1 MNKKIQV
8 ILLSLLLIFLTGCSG
23 NYDLNI
29 NNDLSIDEKL
39 ELSIDNSK
47 DAYNKT
53 VELFEKNNID
63 SKKYDVSING
73 NFVRIKYNDKFDS
86 IGDYILNSKVYTLL
100 FNKIEYN
107 SSNNIIDLYVNEN
120 IKLKNNYTQLN
131 GTNLTDLDVIQ
142 VNITN
147 PYKVVITNAE
157 IINDKTYT
165 WSITNKDELKKIQMQ
180 FKTSL
185 DKFPIK
191 PVVVGSLII
200 IVSLILLY
208 NLYKRFMK
216 SKNI

>member
-73 NFVRIKYNDKFDS
+73 NSVRIKYNDKFDS

-208 NLYKRFMK
+208 NLYKKFMK

>member
-73 NFVRIKYNDKFDS
+73 NSVRIKYNDKFDS

-107 SSNNIIDLYVNEN
+107 SSNNIIDLYLNEN

>member
-1 MNKKIQV
+1 MNKKIR
-8 ILLSLLLIFLTGCSG
+8 IIILSLLLIFLTGCSG
-23 NYDLNI
+23 NYNLNI
-29 NNDLSIDEKL
+29 NNDLSVDEKL

-47 DAYNKT
+47 DIYNKT

-73 NFVRIKYNDKFDS
+73 NSVRIKYNDKFDS

-165 WSITNKDELKKIQMQ
+165 WSITNKDEFKKLQMQ